1 MNVKKKLLFGLVAV
15 VALTVLSSSF
25 LLKPFAEDK
34 FKIYFDEKLIKGKA
48 EYLADTVPNLVN
60 YKRPNV
66 IVILADDL
74 GATDLSLYGNK
85 LVSTPNID
93 GIGLNGVTFTEGYI
107 SSPVCSPSRAGLL
120 TGRYQQRFGHEFQP
134 NTRYLRNMFQYY
146 AFKIMPRFKPL
157 SVLKSREVPTVEE
170 RLRQGLPPSEI
181 TLAELLK
188 KYHYNTAIL
197 GKWHLGAA
205 DFAIPCARGFDYQ
218 YGFYEAFTMYAP
230 KTDTAIVNMPLK
242 RDYMD
247 EHEWNVAE
255 GRKGNC
261 ALLTNCQQCVET
273 KKYLTTKL
281 TDEAIAFMDKH
292 RTPDPFFVY
301 LPYNAPHAPLQ
312 VEKAYYQ
319 QFAHIKDPVKRIYA
333 AMIKCLDDQV
343 GRVIRHVDSLGIADN
358 TVIIFLSDNGG
369 AVYNGTTD
377 NAPYR
382 GGKLTNFEGGLKVP
396 FMMKWQGHIPAGT
409 VYTRPVIS
417 LDIFATI
424 ASIIG
429 IELPKDRTYD
439 GVDLMPYA
447 NGKKTDA
454 HKAIYWRSDFNK
466 AIRKD
471 DWKLIVNEHDSTNE
485 LYNLKEDST
494 EQTNLYDKKPAIAKA
509 LLKDLSDWESELIK
523 PLWPRVVNY
532 EYTDD
537 RGKHTFAF

>member
-1 MNVKKKLLFGLVAV
+1 MNLKKKLLLGV
-15 VALTVLSSSF
+15 VATIAITALTSSF
-25 LLKPFAEDK
+25 LLKPFEDDK
-34 FKIYFDEKLIKGKA
+34 FKIYFDEKLIQGKA
-48 EYLADTVPNLVN
+48 EYLADSVANLSQH
-60 YKRPNV
+60 KRPNI

-74 GATDLSLYGNK
+74 GATDISLYGNK

-93 GIGLNGVTFTEGYI
+93 GIGRNGVTFTEGYI

-146 AFKIMPRFKPL
+146 AIKLLPRFKPL
-157 SVLKSREVPTVEE
+157 SLLKSRDVPSVEE

-181 TLAELLK
+181 TMAEMLK
-188 KYHYNTAIL
+188 KYHYTTGIF

-205 DFAIPCARGFDYQ
+205 DFAIPCNRGFDYQ

-230 KTDTAIVNMPLK
+230 KTDTGIANMPLK

-281 TDEAIAFMDKH
+281 TDEAIAFMDQH
-292 RTPDPFFVY
+292 HAPDPFFLY

-312 VEKAYYQ
+312 VEKQYYK

-343 GRVIRHVDSLGIADN
+343 GRVLRHVDSLGIADN
-358 TVIIFLSDNGG
+358 TIIVFLSDNGG

-396 FMMKWQGHIPAGT
+396 FMMQWAGHIKPGS
-409 VYTRPVIS
+409 VYTHPIIS
-417 LDIFATI
+417 LDIFATV
-424 ASIIG
+424 AAAIG
-429 IELPKDRTYD
+429 IDLPTDRVYD
-439 GVDLMPYA
+439 GVDLVPYA
-447 NGKKTDA
+447 NGKKAEA
-454 HKAIYWRSDFNK
+454 HKALYWRSDFNK

-471 DWKLIVNEHDSTNE
+471 EWKLIINDFDKTTE
-485 LYNLKEDST
+485 LYNIKEDST
-494 EQTNLYDKKPAIAKA
+494 EQINLADKKPQVVKS
-509 LLKDLSDWESELIK
+509 LLKEIDEWESGLVK

-532 EYTDD
+532 EYEDEK
-537 RGKHTFAF
+537 GMHTFAF

>member
-1 MNVKKKLLFGLVAV
+1 MNLKKKILLGLGGAGILAISCSAV
-15 VALTVLSSSF
+15 F
-25 LLKPFAEDK
+25 LKPFDDDK

-48 EYLADTVPNLVN
+48 DYLADSVPDLLNH
-60 YKRPNV
+60 KRPNV
-66 IVILADDL
+66 IIILADDL
-74 GATDLSLYGNK
+74 GVTDISMYGNK
-85 LVSTPNID
+85 VVSTPNID
-93 GIGLNGVTFTEGYI
+93 GIGKGGVTFTEGYI

-146 AFKIMPRFKPL
+146 AIKLLPRFKPL

-188 KYHYNTAIL
+188 KYKYTTGIF

-218 YGFYEAFTMYAP
+218 YGFYEAFTMYA
-230 KTDTAIVNMPLK
+230 KKSDTSIVNMPLR

-281 TDEAIAFMDKH
+281 TDEAIAFMDNH
-292 RTPDPFFVY
+292 HAPDPFFLY

-312 VEKAYYQ
+312 VEKQYYK
-319 QFAHIKDPVKRIYA
+319 QFAKIKDPVKRIYA

-343 GRVIRHVDSLGIADN
+343 GRVIKHVDSLGIADN
-358 TVIIFLSDNGG
+358 TIIVFLSDNGG

-396 FMMKWQGHIPAGT
+396 FMMSWKGHIKEGT
-409 VYTRPVIS
+409 VYTHPIIS

-424 ASIIG
+424 ASAIG
-429 IELPKDRTYD
+429 IELPTDRVYD
-439 GVDLMPYA
+439 GVDLLPYA
-447 NGKKTDA
+447 NGKKSEA
-454 HKAIYWRSDFNK
+454 HKALFWRSDFNK

-471 DWKLIVNEHDSTNE
+471 DWKLIVNEFDGTKE
-485 LYNLKEDST
+485 LYDIKNDST
-494 EQTNLYDKKPAIAKA
+494 EQNNLYDKKPLIAKA
-509 LLKDLSDWESELIK
+509 LLNELEDWETNLIK

-532 EYTDD
+532 EYEDD
-537 RGKHTFAF
+537 KGTHTFAF

>member
-1 MNVKKKLLFGLVAV
+1 MRLKKVVISFTVIAAITASMAFLF
-15 VALTVLSSSF
+15 
-25 LLKPFAEDK
+25 KPQKDDK

-48 EYLADTVPNLVN
+48 DYLADSVPNL
-60 YKRPNV
+60 YSLKRPNV
-66 IVILADDL
+66 IIILADDL
-74 GATDLSLYGNK
+74 GVTDISLYGNK

-93 GIGLNGVTFTEGYI
+93 GIGKEGATFTEGYI

-146 AFKIMPRFKPL
+146 AIKLLPRFKPL
-157 SVLKSREVPTVEE
+157 SVLKQREVPTVEE

-188 KYHYNTAIL
+188 KYQYHTGIF

-205 DFAIPCARGFDYQ
+205 DFAVPCARGFDYQ
-218 YGFYEAFTMYAP
+218 YGFYEAFTMYA
-230 KTDTAIVNMPLK
+230 KKSDTSIINMPLK

-261 ALLTNCQQCVET
+261 ALLTNCQQCTET

-281 TDEAIAFMDKH
+281 TDEAISFMDANH
-292 RTPDPFFVY
+292 AGDPFFLY

-312 VEKAYYQ
+312 VEKKYYK

-343 GRVIRHVDSLGIADN
+343 GRILEHVDSLGIADN
-358 TVIIFLSDNGG
+358 TVIFFLSDNGG

-396 FMMKWQGHIPAGT
+396 FLMRWKDHIQAGT
-409 VYTRPVIS
+409 VYTHPVIS
-417 LDIFATI
+417 LDIFATV
-424 ASIIG
+424 ANIIG
-429 IELPKDRTYD
+429 IDLPKDREYD
-439 GVDLMPYA
+439 GVSLIPFA
-447 NGKKTDA
+447 NGKKTEA
-454 HKAIYWRSDFNK
+454 HKALFWRSDFNK

-471 DWKLIVNEHDSTNE
+471 DWKLIVNEHDNTSE
-485 LYNLKEDST
+485 LYNIKEDST
-494 EQTNLYDKKPAIAKA
+494 EQVNLFDKKPVLAKS
-509 LLKDLSDWESELIK
+509 LLKELQDWEEGLLK

-532 EYTDD
+532 EYVDNKGT
-537 RGKHTFAF
+537 HTFAF